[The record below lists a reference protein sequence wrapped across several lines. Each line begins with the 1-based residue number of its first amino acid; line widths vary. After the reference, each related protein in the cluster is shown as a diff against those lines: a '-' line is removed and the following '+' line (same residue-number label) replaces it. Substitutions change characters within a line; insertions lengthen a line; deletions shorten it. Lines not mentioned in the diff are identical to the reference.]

1 MGGEDVGG
9 AGVARF
15 VGGGLQ
21 RSASI
26 ASLIAS
32 GFVAGA

>member
-1 MGGEDVGG
+1 MGGEDVGSPASPG
-9 AGVARF
+9 F
-15 VGGGLQ
+15 IGGLQ